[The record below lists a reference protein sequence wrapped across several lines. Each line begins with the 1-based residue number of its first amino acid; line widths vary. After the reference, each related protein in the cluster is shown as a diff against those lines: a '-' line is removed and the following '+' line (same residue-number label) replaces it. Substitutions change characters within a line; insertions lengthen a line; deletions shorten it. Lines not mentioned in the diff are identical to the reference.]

1 MAAKE
6 RHAAAFITLLLMVL
20 HSSAEEDSAPAGKK
34 VYVDIFKFLNTDD
47 PILSFTISRS
57 SGNPCK
63 VDFYRNTTASGT
75 LFERFYW
82 APNRRT
88 NLEQMFHDSL
98 KGVFQNSGTAAPE
111 VLNTMY
117 VSKVEN
123 SKNRKGKS
131 PKSVDGQRSRETT
144 INYENIYSTEMIEY
158 QDDDDKCAVFAIKPG
173 GRGAMPHS
181 YEFRIRA
188 SAVADSSGHACFSKV
203 QEFVDNFP
211 NERLQ
216 APQASMLTNCRNK
229 CEVNF
234 SCRAYMSPGHQ

>member
-117 VSKVEN
+117 VSKGDGYGRDCWQGTEIMDWQSSDNVCAKFSVKRPKSCNPGRRSDNQRYSAVTHEIRMRVSESEESQMRSCLQKLKEPMTSEQVN
-123 SKNRKGKS
+123 AIFACKGKFRN
-131 PKSVDGQRSRETT
+131 VLDG
-144 INYENIYSTEMIEY
+144 
-158 QDDDDKCAVFAIKPG
+158 
-173 GRGAMPHS
+173 
-181 YEFRIRA
+181 
-188 SAVADSSGHACFSKV
+188 
-203 QEFVDNFP
+203 
-211 NERLQ
+211 
-216 APQASMLTNCRNK
+216 
-229 CEVNF
+229 
-234 SCRAYMSPGHQ
+234 